1 MMPKSEMGWVLQ
13 HMADHGFCRDP
24 LHRLGWAIGKVGF
37 PIHFAGDKVECT
49 IGKTSR
55 NSVKNPVEGAT
66 QDTMLIFSGNT
77 DSVNLTSGSA
87 AAPV

>member
-1 MMPKSEMGWVLQ
+1 MKSEMGWVLQ

-24 LHRLGWAIGKVGF
+24 LHRLGWRMGNVGF

-55 NSVKNPVEGAT
+55 NFGKSPAEAAT
-66 QDTMLIFSGNT
+66 PDMMLILSGNT
-77 DSVNLTSGSA
+77 DSENLTSGSA

>member
-1 MMPKSEMGWVLQ
+1 MPKSEMGWVLQ

-24 LHRLGWAIGKVGF
+24 IHRLGWKIGNVGF

-49 IGKTSR
+49 AGKTSM
-55 NSVKNPVEGAT
+55 NSVKSPVEGAT
-66 QDTMLIFSGNT
+66 PDTMLMLSGNT
-77 DSVNLTSGSA
+77 DSENLISGSA